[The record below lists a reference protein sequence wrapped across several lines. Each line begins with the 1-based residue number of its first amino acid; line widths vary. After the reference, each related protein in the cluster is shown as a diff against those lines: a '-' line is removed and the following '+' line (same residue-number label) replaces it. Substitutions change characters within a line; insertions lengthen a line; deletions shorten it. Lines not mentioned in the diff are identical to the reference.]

1 MVCRWATNWMI
12 LFLGWEFFLHQRVQ
26 KGTEDHLTSHT
37 MGKNG
42 SFFGVKRQWCEA
54 NNSPTF
60 SADLKEW
67 VELYFYSP
75 IRLHDMVLS

>member
-1 MVCRWATNWMI
+1 
-12 LFLGWEFFLHQRVQ
+12 
-26 KGTEDHLTSHT
+26 

-60 SADLKEW
+60 SAELKEW